1 MTCLSPAACLLLWV
15 CVCCCVLPLAL
26 AQEEVPVDVHVWWED
41 KKHNHENLIARLK
54 KYSASLPQR
63 QHAMSDEDE
72 QHGGAKP
79 NPVIDAF
86 DRTNTH
92 AYVILGPHPVRA
104 ENVRNFS
111 RALGF
116 TESGGKHL
124 SKINTVL

>member
-1 MTCLSPAACLLLWV
+1 
-15 CVCCCVLPLAL
+15 
-26 AQEEVPVDVHVWWED
+26 
-41 KKHNHENLIARLK
+41 
-54 KYSASLPQR
+54 
-63 QHAMSDEDE
+63 MSDEDE

-124 SKINTVL
+124 SKINTVLYLNDENVYFRALNPYCTHAIVYNRVAAEIFVKLDL